1 MNKTI
6 LVLASLAFLAANAC
20 SMLPAT
26 SSSSS
31 SDSSRSS
38 RDVGEIVGDI
48 PPGSP
53 FSKIALGMPMKQ
65 VFDLIGQP
73 TDTRAYVTG
82 KAFIP
87 FYYGSDRTRFDALY
101 KGQGHITFAGASGLT
116 GSSGKVYRVVYD
128 PTEDGY
134 NN

>member
-6 LVLASLAFLAANAC
+6 LLLASLAFLAANAC

-31 SDSSRSS
+31 DSTASS
-38 RDVGEIVGDI
+38 GNGAEIVGDI

-87 FYYGSDRTRFDALY
+87 FYFGSDTTRFDALY
-101 KGQGHITFAGASGLT
+101 KGQGRITFAGASGLT
-116 GSSGKVYRVVYD
+116 GRSGKVYRIVYD

>member
-1 MNKTI
+1 MNKTV
-6 LVLASLAFLAANAC
+6 LLLASLAFLAATAC

-31 SDSSRSS
+31 NSAGSSTN
-38 RDVGEIVGDI
+38 GAEIVGDI

-65 VFDLIGQP
+65 VFDLIGEP
-73 TDTRAYVTG
+73 TDSRAYVTG

-87 FYYGSDRTRFDALY
+87 FYFGSDTTRFDALY
-101 KGQGHITFAGASGLT
+101 KGQGRITFAGASGLT
-116 GSSGKVYRVVYD
+116 GSSGKVYRIVYD